1 MRCNACQKAKKDR
14 FNGGGRSGGGG
25 GGYGGSSGGRSNE
38 CYAFQKGITHIN
50 LSLLFFK
57 LFISLIL

>member
-25 GGYGGSSGGRSNE
+25 GGYGGSSGGGYGGSSGGRSNE
-38 CYAFQKGITHIN
+38 CYAFQKGTTHIN
-50 LSLLFFK
+50 
-57 LFISLIL
+57 

>member
-14 FNGGGRSGGGG
+14 FNGGGDRGGG
-25 GGYGGSSGGRSNE
+25 GGYGGSSCGRSNE

-50 LSLLFFK
+50 
-57 LFISLIL
+57 